1 MVDLVRVVRA
11 DKGAVLVLPADGL
24 DGEHE
29 PHRVALDRDGLLARA
44 GRRPARPHGRG
55 LAARRRRPVRVLRPR
70 TTALVRDSA
79 GATSRV
85 QALAANIDVVLVVEH
100 LEPEPDLG
108 RIERLLTLAWRSGA
122 TPVVVL
128 TKADLVPDPD
138 GMTAEVAAVAL
149 AVDVH
154 TVSVPTGDG
163 LDGLR
168 ALLVPGATLVA
179 VGPSGAGKSTL
190 VNALAGRDVMPTG
203 ERRAD
208 GRGRHTT
215 THRELVPLAGGAML
229 IDTPGIRGV
238 GVVADTE
245 ALDTTFADVAE
256 LASTC
261 RFADCHHAG
270 EPGCAIQAALDSGD
284 LAERRFDSWRRL
296 AREAAYQARRSDAR
310 LRRGGARPVEEGHQG
325 VPARSARAGPAE
337 ALRAA
342 AEAHRRPGSA
352 PETFRFPGTLAR
364 PVGRRVSSSGP
375 GCSSRHRRR
384 EPAPPLHR
392 TSRGDP
398 CPPVEPPQRCW
409 PPLRSRSAASPP

>member
-1 MVDLVRVVRA
+1 MHGSHSEPPCAVRPPERNTSLLTADLPPGREIRKDVAPADGGISVAPGPERSYRRGVVDLVRVVRA

-29 PHRVALDRDGLLARA
+29 PHRVALDRDGLL
-44 GRRPARPHGRG
+44 PAQDGDR
-55 LAARRRRPVRVLRPR
+55 LAPTVGDWLLVDDTGPVLRSR

-108 RIERLLTLAWRSGA
+108 RVERLLTLAWRSGA

-154 TVSVPTGDG
+154 TVSVPTGEG

-190 VNALAGRDVMPTG
+190 VNALAGRDVMETG

-256 LASTC
+256 LAS
-261 RFADCHHAG
+261 G
-270 EPGCAIQAALDSGD
+270 VPV
-284 LAERRFDSWRRL
+284 RRL
-296 AREAAYQARRSDAR
+296 PPRGRAGVRHPGRAGQRGAGGAPVRQLAAAGS
-310 LRRGGARPVEEGHQG
+310 RGGVPGATVGRPAAGAGARPVEEGHQG

-337 ALRAA
+337 ALR
-342 AEAHRRPGSA
+342 
-352 PETFRFPGTLAR
+352 
-364 PVGRRVSSSGP
+364 GP
-375 GCSSRHRRR
+375 
-384 EPAPPLHR
+384 
-392 TSRGDP
+392 
-398 CPPVEPPQRCW
+398 
-409 PPLRSRSAASPP
+409 